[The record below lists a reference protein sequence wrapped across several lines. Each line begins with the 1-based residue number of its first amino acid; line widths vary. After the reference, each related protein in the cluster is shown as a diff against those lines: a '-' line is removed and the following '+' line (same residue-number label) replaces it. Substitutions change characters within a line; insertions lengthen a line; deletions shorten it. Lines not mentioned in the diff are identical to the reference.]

1 MTAEPTEF
9 SNRFDHAQIQ
19 QLIQAGVINMAAP
32 VPVRPQ
38 ERPPRPLYWV
48 DRVDDLDL
56 VGTHL
61 TSGERAAV
69 VVTGPA
75 GIGKS
80 SLAAM
85 LAERL
90 ESRFPDGQLYID
102 LGGDDPKSAMRSVL
116 SRLGVPN
123 DLIQYDSFPGMV
135 SRYRTATKD
144 KAILVVVDEAP
155 DRETGLQFA
164 PASASAGF
172 LLIGYTWPV
181 DIDVVHHEMDAL
193 PSRHSIDLLI
203 KICPELSRAEA
214 ARYIAR
220 FAWSPAK
227 VRALAGFVRTLG
239 RAEAAQPADLRA
251 VADFSA
257 AELVAATGQ
266 MLSPSAAWLY
276 GFLLRVPGDGV
287 DAGVLDV
294 LGTEDVFAELV
305 DAQLATQT
313 QPGRW
318 RIEGR
323 PVADGLPIEYR
334 HAMPAVV
341 AWFRTRA
348 QYADAEVMGGRMRL
362 VDLDPSFASQL
373 TASEADPFAEHQG
386 LPWLNANRRT
396 LTGLVRIAA
405 LAGWSDE
412 ACAIAEALWA
422 LFTNVLRPE
431 EAVACYRTAVDA
443 ADGPIAKARM
453 LVYLG
458 RRLVDLHSYDES
470 EAALRAAVALAET
483 VGGESGPTLAC
494 SALEQLGWLYYVQ
507 ERWAEAET
515 VYRQALAIAE
525 ELNRARSQA
534 LLHKLIGFVYRDQGR
549 GAEARTE
556 FALALPEFEGR
567 KDERNM
573 AVVGFELAALAIA
586 EGAHAEVE
594 KADKAIG
601 VMRKRGLERDAAN
614 ALERLGGLL
623 DGDDRRLRLEIALEI
638 FDRFSELDAERVRGL
653 LG

>member
-1 MTAEPTEF
+1 MTAEPNEF
-9 SNRFDHAQIQ
+9 SNRFDHSVIQ

-32 VPVRPQ
+32 VPERPQ
-38 ERPPRPLYWV
+38 ERPPRPLHWV
-48 DRVDDLDL
+48 DRVDDLDRI
-56 VGTHL
+56 GTHL
-61 TSGERAAV
+61 TSGDRAAV

-85 LAERL
+85 LAEHL

-116 SRLGVPN
+116 SRLGVPK
-123 DLIQYDSFPGMV
+123 DFIQDSFAGMV
-135 SRYRTATKD
+135 SQYRTATKD
-144 KAILVVVDEAP
+144 KVILVVVDEAP

-164 PASASAGF
+164 PASAGAGF
-172 LLIGYTWPV
+172 LLIGYTWPA

-193 PSRHSIDLLI
+193 PSQHSIDLLI

-220 FAWSPAK
+220 FAWSPGK
-227 VRALAGFVRTLG
+227 VRALAGFVRTRE
-239 RAEAAQPADLRA
+239 RAEEAQPTELRA
-251 VADFSA
+251 IADYSA
-257 AELVAATGQ
+257 AELLTATGQ

-276 GFLLRVPGDGV
+276 GLLLRIPGDGV
-287 DAGVLDV
+287 DAGAISV
-294 LGTEDVFAELV
+294 LGTEGVFAELV

-334 HAMPAVV
+334 HVMPALV

-348 QYADAEVMGGRMRL
+348 QHADAEVMGGRMRL

-373 TASEADPFAEHQG
+373 TASAADPFAKHEG

-405 LAGWSDE
+405 LAGWSRE

-422 LFTNVLRPE
+422 LFTNVPLPE

-453 LVYLG
+453 LICLG

-494 SALEQLGWLYYVQ
+494 SAFEQLGWLYYVQ

-567 KDERNM
+567 KDERNT

-586 EGAHAEVE
+586 EGEQTEVE
-594 KADKAIG
+594 KADNAIG
-601 VMRKRGLERDAAN
+601 VMRRRGLERDAAN